1 MGIHIS
7 KDGQQ
12 YGPYSLEEVESY
24 LDSGQFAVTD
34 FGLSEGGT
42 EWQQLGEMLSTPD
55 SSATAEESSAEESDI
70 DYEKLKQW
78 EDQFEDFEDE
88 GERIET
94 PVASPP
100 VQVSPAVAPAAPPV
114 RQAQP
119 PVVPI
124 APPPPP
130 AAPPAEPLYGQPPPQ
145 EPAPVAAP
153 SSDVASA
160 PPPAQPSEA
169 EDDHDEEPAPHR
181 RKRNRPQKADDYDDF
196 DDDPR
201 PRKRRGGRRQAS
213 SRKMSGMNK
222 GQTVIVVKGA
232 GIGSKIFTTLIVLFV
247 ISLIVG
253 IIGLGVYF
261 AAPQAIGPILK
272 KMGITVEIPPVAKKT
287 PAPAAS
293 AQEKPGAANFA
304 DIILT
309 DDHIQSLR
317 STGLDFFKSSDGKG
331 LHCVASVE
339 PDLGLN
345 DEDLPAIEVL
355 AKKIV
360 WLDLSKGNLTDL
372 SVSRLSKIPN
382 LRNLYLE
389 DNKGITSRGVSGLSG
404 LSKLKC
410 LNLVGTSLDDSV
422 VDALSGM
429 TSLKEVYLWRS
440 GLSAEA
446 LQKLREARPDMLVQA
461 G

>member
-1 MGIHIS
+1 MGIHVS

-12 YGPYSLEEVESY
+12 YGPYSLEELKSY
-24 LDSGQFAVTD
+24 LESGQFAAND

-55 SSATAEESSAEESDI
+55 SPSTTEEGSTEEEDV

-78 EDQFEDFEDE
+78 EGQFEDFEDE
-88 GERIET
+88 EDTAEAPI
-94 PVASPP
+94 ASPP
-100 VQVSPAVAPAAPPV
+100 VQAPPPIAPAAPPV
-114 RQAQP
+114 QQAQP
-119 PVVPI
+119 PP
-124 APPPPP
+124 A
-130 AAPPAEPLYGQPPPQ
+130 AAPPAEPVYAQPPPQ
-145 EPAPVAAP
+145 ESAPVAASP
-153 SSDVASA
+153 SDVSA
-160 PPPAQPSEA
+160 PPPAQPSESV
-169 EDDHDEEPAPHR
+169 DNHDEEPAPSR
-181 RKRNRPQKADDYDDF
+181 RKRRRQQEADDYDDF
-196 DDDPR
+196 DDEPR
-201 PRKRRGGRRQAS
+201 PRQRKGGRRQS
-213 SRKMSGMNK
+213 GSRKMSGMNK

-232 GIGSKIFTTLIVLFV
+232 GIGSKIFTALIVLFV

-253 IIGLGVYF
+253 IIGFGAYF
-261 AAPQAIGPILK
+261 AAPQAVGPILK
-272 KMGITVEIPPVAKKT
+272 NLGIPVEIPAVQKETPT
-287 PAPAAS
+287 PAPSAQAEDGAAS
-293 AQEKPGAANFA
+293 FA
-304 DIILT
+304 GITLT

-317 STGLDFFKSSDGKG
+317 STGLEFFKSSDGKG

-355 AKKIV
+355 AQKIV

-372 SVSRLSKIPN
+372 AVSRLSKIPN

-440 GLSAEA
+440 GLSTEA
-446 LQKLREARPDMLVQA
+446 LQKLRDARPDMLVQA

>member
-1 MGIHIS
+1 MGIHVS

-12 YGPYSLEEVESY
+12 YGPYSLEELKSY
-24 LDSGQFAVTD
+24 LESGQFAEND
-34 FGLSEGGT
+34 FGLTEGGT
-42 EWQQLGEMLSTPD
+42 EWQQLGEMLSTAD
-55 SSATAEESSAEESDI
+55 ATSAGEEKSIEEEDV

-78 EDQFEDFEDE
+78 EGQFEDFEDE
-88 GERIET
+88 EDTAEAPI
-94 PVASPP
+94 ASPP
-100 VQVSPAVAPAAPPV
+100 AQAPPLT
-114 RQAQP
+114 APTTP
-119 PVVPI
+119 PVQQ
-124 APPPPP
+124 
-130 AAPPAEPLYGQPPPQ
+130 APPAEPVYAQPPPQ
-145 EPAPVAAP
+145 KSAPVAASP
-153 SSDVASA
+153 SDVSA
-160 PPPAQPSEA
+160 PPPAQPSKSV
-169 EDDHDEEPAPHR
+169 DDPDEEPAPSR
-181 RKRNRPQKADDYDDF
+181 RKRRRQQEADDYDDF
-196 DDDPR
+196 DDEPR
-201 PRKRRGGRRQAS
+201 PRQRKGGRRQS
-213 SRKMSGMNK
+213 GSRKMSGMNK

-232 GIGSKIFTTLIVLFV
+232 GIGSKIFTALIVLFV

-253 IIGLGVYF
+253 IIGFGAYF
-261 AAPQAIGPILK
+261 AAPQVVGPILK
-272 KMGITVEIPPVAKKT
+272 NLGIPVEIPAVQKET
-287 PAPAAS
+287 PAPAPS
-293 AQEKPGAANFA
+293 AQAEDGAASFA
-304 DIILT
+304 AIILT

-317 STGLDFFKSSDGKG
+317 STGLEFFKSSDGKG

-355 AKKIV
+355 AQKIV

-372 SVSRLSKIPN
+372 AVSRLSKIPN

-422 VDALSGM
+422 VDALSVM

-446 LQKLREARPDMLVQA
+446 LQKLRDVRPDMLVQA

>member
-1 MGIHIS
+1 
-7 KDGQQ
+7 
-12 YGPYSLEEVESY
+12 
-24 LDSGQFAVTD
+24 
-34 FGLSEGGT
+34 
-42 EWQQLGEMLSTPD
+42 
-55 SSATAEESSAEESDI
+55 
-70 DYEKLKQW
+70 
-78 EDQFEDFEDE
+78 
-88 GERIET
+88 
-94 PVASPP
+94 
-100 VQVSPAVAPAAPPV
+100 
-114 RQAQP
+114 
-119 PVVPI
+119 
-124 APPPPP
+124 
-130 AAPPAEPLYGQPPPQ
+130 
-145 EPAPVAAP
+145 
-153 SSDVASA
+153 
-160 PPPAQPSEA
+160 
-169 EDDHDEEPAPHR
+169 
-181 RKRNRPQKADDYDDF
+181 
-196 DDDPR
+196 
-201 PRKRRGGRRQAS
+201 
-213 SRKMSGMNK
+213 MSGMNK

-253 IIGLGVYF
+253 IIGFGAYF
-261 AAPQAIGPILK
+261 AAPQAVGPILK
-272 KMGITVEIPPVAKKT
+272 KMGIPVEIPPVAKET

-293 AQEKPGAANFA
+293 AQEQDGASNFA
-304 DIILT
+304 GITLT

-317 STGLDFFKSSDGKG
+317 STGLEFFKSSDGKG
-331 LHCVASVE
+331 LQCIASVE
-339 PDLGLN
+339 PGLGLN

-355 AKKIV
+355 APKIV

-372 SVSRLSKIPN
+372 AVSRLSKIPN

-422 VDALSGM
+422 VDALLGM

>member
-1 MGIHIS
+1 VGIHIS

-12 YGPYSLEEVESY
+12 YGPYSLEEIKSY
-24 LDSGQFAVTD
+24 LESGQFAVND

-42 EWQQLGEMLSTPD
+42 EWQQLGEMLSAPD
-55 SSATAEESSAEESDI
+55 SSSTAEEGSTEEEDV

-78 EDQFEDFEDE
+78 ESQFEDFEDE
-88 GERIET
+88 EETIEA
-94 PVASPP
+94 PIASPP
-100 VQVSPAVAPAAPPV
+100 VPVPPPVAPAAPP
-114 RQAQP
+114 P
-119 PVVPI
+119 
-124 APPPPP
+124 
-130 AAPPAEPLYGQPPPQ
+130 PPAEPVYAQPPPQ

-160 PPPAQPSEA
+160 PPPAQPSGSV
-169 EDDHDEEPAPHR
+169 DDNDEEPAPSR
-181 RKRNRPQKADDYDDF
+181 RKRRRQQEDDDYDDF
-196 DDDPR
+196 DDEPR

-213 SRKMSGMNK
+213 GRKMSGMNK

-253 IIGLGVYF
+253 IIGFGAYF
-261 AAPQAIGPILK
+261 AAPQAVGPILK
-272 KMGITVEIPPVAKKT
+272 KMGIPVEIPPVAKET

-293 AQEKPGAANFA
+293 AQEQDGASNFA
-304 DIILT
+304 GITLT

-317 STGLDFFKSSDGKG
+317 STGLEFFKSSDGKG
-331 LHCVASVE
+331 LQCIASVE
-339 PDLGLN
+339 PGLGLN

-355 AKKIV
+355 APKIV

-372 SVSRLSKIPN
+372 AVSRLSKIPN

-422 VDALSGM
+422 VDALLGM

>member
-1 MGIHIS
+1 VGIHVS

-12 YGPYSLEEVESY
+12 YGPYSLEEVKSF
-24 LDSGQFAVTD
+24 LDAGQFGVTD

-42 EWQQLGEMLSTPD
+42 EWQQLGEMLSAPD
-55 SSATAEESSAEESDI
+55 SSSTTEEIASEESDV

-78 EDQFEDFEDE
+78 EGQFEDFEDDTF
-88 GERIET
+88 ET

-100 VQVSPAVAPAAPPV
+100 VQAPPPIAPAAPPV
-114 RQAQP
+114 QQVQP
-119 PVVPI
+119 PL
-124 APPPPP
+124 
-130 AAPPAEPLYGQPPPQ
+130 AAVPPAEPVSAQPPPQ
-145 EPAPVAAP
+145 EPVPVAAP

-160 PPPAQPSEA
+160 PPPARPSET
-169 EDDHDEEPAPHR
+169 EDDNDEEPAPSR
-181 RKRNRPQKADDYDDF
+181 RKRNRQQEADDYDDF
-196 DDDPR
+196 DDEPR
-201 PRKRRGGRRQAS
+201 PRKRRGGRRQVS
-213 SRKMSGMNK
+213 GRKMSGMNK

-232 GIGSKIFTTLIVLFV
+232 GIGSKVFTTFIVLFV
-247 ISLIVG
+247 ISLILG
-253 IIGLGVYF
+253 IIGFGAYF
-261 AAPQAIGPILK
+261 AAPQAVGPILK
-272 KMGITVEIPPVAKKT
+272 KMGIPVEIPPVAKET

-293 AQEKPGAANFA
+293 AQEEPGAANFA
-304 DIILT
+304 GITLT

-317 STGLDFFKSSDGKG
+317 STGLEFFKSSDGKG
-331 LHCVASVE
+331 LHCVAAVE

-355 AKKIV
+355 AQKIV

-372 SVSRLSKIPN
+372 AVSRLSKIPN

-389 DNKGITSRGVSGLSG
+389 DNKGITSRGVSGLSN

-446 LQKLREARPDMLVQA
+446 LQKLRDARPDMLVQA

>member
-12 YGPYSLEEVESY
+12 YGPYSLGEVESY

-55 SSATAEESSAEESDI
+55 SSATAEESSDEESDI

-100 VQVSPAVAPAAPPV
+100 VQVSPAVVPAAPSV

-119 PVVPI
+119 PVAPI

-153 SSDVASA
+153 SSDVAST

-169 EDDHDEEPAPHR
+169 EDDHDEEPAPNR
-181 RKRNRPQKADDYDDF
+181 RKRNRPQEAEVYDDF

-293 AQEKPGAANFA
+293 SQEKPGAANFA

-345 DEDLPAIEVL
+345 DEDIPAIEVL

>member
-1 MGIHIS
+1 MGIHVS

-12 YGPYSLEEVESY
+12 YGPYSLEELKSY
-24 LDSGQFAVTD
+24 LESGQFAEND
-34 FGLSEGGT
+34 FGLTEGGT
-42 EWQQLGEMLSTPD
+42 EWQQLGEMLSTAD
-55 SSATAEESSAEESDI
+55 ATSAGEEKSIEEEDV

-78 EDQFEDFEDE
+78 EGQFEDFEDE
-88 GERIET
+88 EDTAEAPI
-94 PVASPP
+94 ASPP
-100 VQVSPAVAPAAPPV
+100 AQAPPLT
-114 RQAQP
+114 APTTP
-119 PVVPI
+119 PVQQ
-124 APPPPP
+124 
-130 AAPPAEPLYGQPPPQ
+130 APPAEPVYAQPPPQ
-145 EPAPVAAP
+145 KSAPVAASP
-153 SSDVASA
+153 SDVSA
-160 PPPAQPSEA
+160 PPPAQPSKSV
-169 EDDHDEEPAPHR
+169 DDPDEEPAPSR
-181 RKRNRPQKADDYDDF
+181 RKRRRQQEADDYDDF
-196 DDDPR
+196 DDEPR
-201 PRKRRGGRRQAS
+201 PRQRKGGRRQS
-213 SRKMSGMNK
+213 GSRKMSGMNK

-232 GIGSKIFTTLIVLFV
+232 GIGSKIFTALIVLFV

-253 IIGLGVYF
+253 IIGFGAYF
-261 AAPQAIGPILK
+261 AAPQAVGPILK
-272 KMGITVEIPPVAKKT
+272 NLGIPVEIPAVQKET
-287 PAPAAS
+287 PAPAPS
-293 AQEKPGAANFA
+293 AQAEDGAASFA
-304 DIILT
+304 GITLT

-317 STGLDFFKSSDGKG
+317 STGLEFFKSSDGKG

-355 AKKIV
+355 AQKIV

-372 SVSRLSKIPN
+372 AVSRLSKIPN

-422 VDALSGM
+422 VDALSAM

-446 LQKLREARPDMLVQA
+446 LQKLRDARPDMLVQA

>member
-1 MGIHIS
+1 MGIHVS

-12 YGPYSLEEVESY
+12 YGPYSLEELKTY
-24 LDSGQFAVTD
+24 LESGQFAAND

-55 SSATAEESSAEESDI
+55 SPSTTEEGPTEEEDV

-78 EDQFEDFEDE
+78 EGQFEDFEDE
-88 GERIET
+88 EDMGET
-94 PVASPP
+94 PIASPP
-100 VQVSPAVAPAAPPV
+100 VQAPPPIAPAAPPV
-114 RQAQP
+114 QQA
-119 PVVPI
+119 
-124 APPPPP
+124 PPPP
-130 AAPPAEPLYGQPPPQ
+130 AADPPAEPVYAQPPPQ
-145 EPAPVAAP
+145 ESAPVAASP
-153 SSDVASA
+153 SDVSA
-160 PPPAQPSEA
+160 PPPVQPSESV
-169 EDDHDEEPAPHR
+169 DDHDEEPTPSR
-181 RKRNRPQKADDYDDF
+181 RKRRRQQESDDYDDF
-196 DDDPR
+196 DDEPR
-201 PRKRRGGRRQAS
+201 PRQRKGGRRQS
-213 SRKMSGMNK
+213 GSRKMSGMNK

-232 GIGSKIFTTLIVLFV
+232 GIGSKIFTALIVLFV

-253 IIGLGVYF
+253 IIGFGAYF
-261 AAPQAIGPILK
+261 AAPQAVGPILK
-272 KMGITVEIPPVAKKT
+272 NLGIPVEIPAVQKET
-287 PAPAAS
+287 PAPAPS
-293 AQEKPGAANFA
+293 AQAEDGAASFA
-304 DIILT
+304 GITLT

-317 STGLDFFKSSDGKG
+317 STGLEFFKSSDGKG

-355 AKKIV
+355 AQKIV

-446 LQKLREARPDMLVQA
+446 LQKLRDARPDMLVQA

>member
-1 MGIHIS
+1 MGIHVS

-12 YGPYSLEEVESY
+12 YGPYSLEELKSY
-24 LDSGQFAVTD
+24 LESGQFAEND

-55 SSATAEESSAEESDI
+55 SSSTAEEGSTEEEDV

-78 EDQFEDFEDE
+78 EGQFEDFEDE
-88 GERIET
+88 EDTAEAPT
-94 PVASPP
+94 SSPSGQAP
-100 VQVSPAVAPAAPPV
+100 PATPAAPPV
-114 RQAQP
+114 QQA
-119 PVVPI
+119 
-124 APPPPP
+124 PPPP
-130 AAPPAEPLYGQPPPQ
+130 AAAPTAEPVYAQPPPQ
-145 EPAPVAAP
+145 EPAPVAVP
-153 SSDVASA
+153 SSDGSA
-160 PPPAQPSEA
+160 PPPAQPSESV
-169 EDDHDEEPAPHR
+169 DNHDEEPAPSR
-181 RKRNRPQKADDYDDF
+181 RKRRRQQEADDYDDF
-196 DDDPR
+196 DDEPR
-201 PRKRRGGRRQAS
+201 PRQRKGGRRQS
-213 SRKMSGMNK
+213 GSRKMSGMNK

-232 GIGSKIFTTLIVLFV
+232 GIGSKIFTALIVLFV

-253 IIGLGVYF
+253 IIGFGAYF
-261 AAPQAIGPILK
+261 AAPQAVGPILK
-272 KMGITVEIPPVAKKT
+272 NLGIPVEIPAVQKETPT
-287 PAPAAS
+287 PAPSAQAEDGAAS
-293 AQEKPGAANFA
+293 VAG
-304 DIILT
+304 ITLT

-317 STGLDFFKSSDGKG
+317 STGLEFFKSSDGKG

-355 AKKIV
+355 AQKIV

-372 SVSRLSKIPN
+372 AVSRLSKIPN

-440 GLSAEA
+440 GLSADA
-446 LQKLREARPDMLVQA
+446 LQKLRDARPDMLVQA

>member
-1 MGIHIS
+1 VGIHIS
-7 KDGQQ
+7 KDGRQ
-12 YGPYSLEEVESY
+12 YGPYSLEEVKSY
-24 LDSGQFAVTD
+24 LESGQFAVND
-34 FGLSEGGT
+34 FGLPEGGT
-42 EWQQLGEMLSTPD
+42 EWQPLGEMLSAPD
-55 SSATAEESSAEESDI
+55 SSFTAEEILPEESDV
-70 DYEKLKQW
+70 DYEKLKRW
-78 EDQFEDFEDE
+78 EDQFEDFKDE
-88 GERIET
+88 EETIEA
-94 PVASPP
+94 PIASPP
-100 VQVSPAVAPAAPPV
+100 VQAPPPSPPAAPPV
-114 RQAQP
+114 
-119 PVVPI
+119 
-124 APPPPP
+124 
-130 AAPPAEPLYGQPPPQ
+130 AAPPAEPVYAQPPPQ

-169 EDDHDEEPAPHR
+169 EDDNDEEPAPSR
-181 RKRNRPQKADDYDDF
+181 RKRRRQQEADDYDDF

-213 SRKMSGMNK
+213 GRKMSGMNK

-253 IIGLGVYF
+253 IIGFGAYF
-261 AAPQAIGPILK
+261 AAPQAVGPILK
-272 KMGITVEIPPVAKKT
+272 KMGISVEILPVAKET

-293 AQEKPGAANFA
+293 AQEEPGAANLA
-304 DIILT
+304 GNILT

-317 STGLDFFKSSDGKG
+317 STGLEFFKSSDGKG

-372 SVSRLSKIPN
+372 AVSRLSKIPN

-389 DNKGITSRGVSGLSG
+389 DNKGITPRGVSGLLG

-422 VDALSGM
+422 VDVLSGM

-446 LQKLREARPDMLVQA
+446 LQRLRDARPDMLVQA

>member
-1 MGIHIS
+1 MGIHVS

-12 YGPYSLEEVESY
+12 YGPYSLEELKSY
-24 LDSGQFAVTD
+24 LESGQFAEND
-34 FGLSEGGT
+34 FGLTEGGT
-42 EWQQLGEMLSTPD
+42 EWQQLGEMLSTAD
-55 SSATAEESSAEESDI
+55 ATSAGEEKSIEEEDV

-78 EDQFEDFEDE
+78 EGQFEDFEDE
-88 GERIET
+88 EDTAEAPI
-94 PVASPP
+94 ASPP
-100 VQVSPAVAPAAPPV
+100 AQAPPLT
-114 RQAQP
+114 APTTP
-119 PVVPI
+119 PVQQ
-124 APPPPP
+124 
-130 AAPPAEPLYGQPPPQ
+130 APPAEPVYAQPPPQ
-145 EPAPVAAP
+145 KSAPVAASP
-153 SSDVASA
+153 SDVSA
-160 PPPAQPSEA
+160 PPPAQPSKSV
-169 EDDHDEEPAPHR
+169 DDPDEEPAPSR
-181 RKRNRPQKADDYDDF
+181 RKRRRQQEADDYDDF
-196 DDDPR
+196 DDEPR
-201 PRKRRGGRRQAS
+201 PRQRKGGRRQS
-213 SRKMSGMNK
+213 GSRKMSGMNK

-232 GIGSKIFTTLIVLFV
+232 GIGSKIFTALIVLFV

-253 IIGLGVYF
+253 IIGFGAYF
-261 AAPQAIGPILK
+261 AAPQVVGPILK
-272 KMGITVEIPPVAKKT
+272 NLGIPVEIPAVQKET
-287 PAPAAS
+287 PAPAPS
-293 AQEKPGAANFA
+293 AQAEDGAASFA
-304 DIILT
+304 AIILT

-317 STGLDFFKSSDGKG
+317 STGLEFFKSSDGKG

-355 AKKIV
+355 AQKIV

-372 SVSRLSKIPN
+372 AVSRLSKIPN

-422 VDALSGM
+422 VDALSAM

-446 LQKLREARPDMLVQA
+446 LQKLRDARPDMLVQA

>member
-1 MGIHIS
+1 MGIHVS

-12 YGPYSLEEVESY
+12 YGPYSLEELKSY
-24 LDSGQFAVTD
+24 LESGQFAEND
-34 FGLSEGGT
+34 FGLTEGGT
-42 EWQQLGEMLSTPD
+42 EWQQLGEMLSTAD
-55 SSATAEESSAEESDI
+55 ATSAGEEKSIEEEDV

-78 EDQFEDFEDE
+78 EGQFEDFEDE
-88 GERIET
+88 EDTAEAPI
-94 PVASPP
+94 ASPP
-100 VQVSPAVAPAAPPV
+100 AQAPPLT
-114 RQAQP
+114 APTTP
-119 PVVPI
+119 PVQQ
-124 APPPPP
+124 
-130 AAPPAEPLYGQPPPQ
+130 APPAEPVYAQPPPQ
-145 EPAPVAAP
+145 KSAPVAASP
-153 SSDVASA
+153 SDVSA
-160 PPPAQPSEA
+160 PPPAQPSKSV
-169 EDDHDEEPAPHR
+169 DDPDEEPAPSR
-181 RKRNRPQKADDYDDF
+181 RKRRRQQEADDYDDF
-196 DDDPR
+196 DDEPR
-201 PRKRRGGRRQAS
+201 PRQRKGGRRQS
-213 SRKMSGMNK
+213 GSRKMSGMNK

-232 GIGSKIFTTLIVLFV
+232 GIGSKIFTALIVLFV

-253 IIGLGVYF
+253 IIGFGAYF
-261 AAPQAIGPILK
+261 AAPQVVGPILK
-272 KMGITVEIPPVAKKT
+272 NLGIPVEIPAVQKET
-287 PAPAAS
+287 PAPAPS
-293 AQEKPGAANFA
+293 AQAEDGAASFA
-304 DIILT
+304 AIILT

-317 STGLDFFKSSDGKG
+317 STGLEFFKSSDGKG

-355 AKKIV
+355 AQKIV

-372 SVSRLSKIPN
+372 AVSRLSKIPN

-446 LQKLREARPDMLVQA
+446 LQKLRDVRPDMLVQA

>member
-1 MGIHIS
+1 MGIHVS
-7 KDGQQ
+7 KDGRQ
-12 YGPYSLEEVESY
+12 YGPYSLEEVKSF
-24 LDSGQFAVTD
+24 LDTGQFGVTD

-42 EWQQLGEMLSTPD
+42 EWQKLGEMLSDPD
-55 SSATAEESSAEESDI
+55 SSSTTEERENEESDV

-78 EDQFEDFEDE
+78 EDQFEDFKDE
-88 GERIET
+88 EGAVENPID
-94 PVASPP
+94 SPP
-100 VQVSPAVAPAAPPV
+100 VQAPPPIAPAAPPV
-114 RQAQP
+114 QQAQP
-119 PVVPI
+119 PTASP
-124 APPPPP
+124 APAPP
-130 AAPPAEPLYGQPPPQ
+130 AAVPPAEPVYAQPPPQ
-145 EPAPVAAP
+145 EPVPVAAP

-160 PPPAQPSEA
+160 PPPSQPSEA
-169 EDDHDEEPAPHR
+169 EDDHDEEPAPSR
-181 RKRNRPQKADDYDDF
+181 RKRRRQQEADDYDDF
-196 DDDPR
+196 DDEPR
-201 PRKRRGGRRQAS
+201 PRKRGRRQAS

-222 GQTVIVVKGA
+222 GQTVIVVKRA

-253 IIGLGVYF
+253 IIGFGAYF
-261 AAPQAIGPILK
+261 AAPQVVGPILK
-272 KMGITVEIPPVAKKT
+272 NLGIPVEVPPVAKKT
-287 PAPAAS
+287 PAPAPS
-293 AQEKPGAANFA
+293 AQAEDGATSFA
-304 DIILT
+304 GITLT
-309 DDHIQSLR
+309 DDHIQGLR
-317 STGLDFFKSSDGKG
+317 STGLEFFKSSDGKG
-331 LHCVASVE
+331 LHCLASVE

-372 SVSRLSKIPN
+372 AVSRLSKMPN

-389 DNKGITSRGVSGLSG
+389 DNKGITSSGVSGLSG

-446 LQKLREARPDMLVQA
+446 LQKLRDARPDMLVQA

>member
-1 MGIHIS
+1 MGIHVS

-12 YGPYSLEEVESY
+12 YGPYSLEELKTY
-24 LDSGQFAVTD
+24 LESGQFAAND

-42 EWQQLGEMLSTPD
+42 EWQQLGEMLST
-55 SSATAEESSAEESDI
+55 TEEGPTEEEDV

-78 EDQFEDFEDE
+78 EGQFEDFEDE
-88 GERIET
+88 EDTAEAPI
-94 PVASPP
+94 ASPP
-100 VQVSPAVAPAAPPV
+100 AQAPPLTAPTTPPVQQAPPTPAA
-114 RQAQP
+114 
-119 PVVPI
+119 
-124 APPPPP
+124 APPPPA
-130 AAPPAEPLYGQPPPQ
+130 AAPPAEPVYAQPPPQ
-145 EPAPVAAP
+145 EPAPVAASP
-153 SSDVASA
+153 SDVSA

-169 EDDHDEEPAPHR
+169 VDDHDEEPAPSR
-181 RKRNRPQKADDYDDF
+181 RKRRRQQEADDYDDF
-196 DDDPR
+196 DDEPR
-201 PRKRRGGRRQAS
+201 PRKRKGGRRQS
-213 SRKMSGMNK
+213 GSRKMSGMNK

-232 GIGSKIFTTLIVLFV
+232 GIGSKIFTAIIVLFV

-253 IIGLGVYF
+253 IIGFGTYF
-261 AAPQAIGPILK
+261 AAPQAVGPILK
-272 KMGITVEIPPVAKKT
+272 NLGIPVEIPAVQKET
-287 PAPAAS
+287 PAPAPS
-293 AQEKPGAANFA
+293 AQAEDGAASFA
-304 DIILT
+304 GITLT

-317 STGLDFFKSSDGKG
+317 STGLEFFKSSDGKG

-355 AKKIV
+355 AQKIV

-372 SVSRLSKIPN
+372 SVSRLSKITN

-422 VDALSGM
+422 VDTLSGM

-446 LQKLREARPDMLVQA
+446 LQKLRDARPDMLVQA

>member
-1 MGIHIS
+1 VGIHVS

-12 YGPYSLEEVESY
+12 YGPYSLEELKSY
-24 LDSGQFAVTD
+24 LESGQFAEND
-34 FGLSEGGT
+34 FGLTEGGT
-42 EWQQLGEMLSTPD
+42 EWQQLGEMLSTAD
-55 SSATAEESSAEESDI
+55 ATSAGEEKSIEEEDV

-78 EDQFEDFEDE
+78 EGQFEDFEDE
-88 GERIET
+88 EDTAEAPI
-94 PVASPP
+94 ASPP
-100 VQVSPAVAPAAPPV
+100 AQAPPLT
-114 RQAQP
+114 APTTP
-119 PVVPI
+119 PVQQ
-124 APPPPP
+124 
-130 AAPPAEPLYGQPPPQ
+130 APPAEPVYAQPPPQ
-145 EPAPVAAP
+145 KSAPVAASP
-153 SSDVASA
+153 SDVSA
-160 PPPAQPSEA
+160 PPPAQPSKSV
-169 EDDHDEEPAPHR
+169 DDPDEEPAPSR
-181 RKRNRPQKADDYDDF
+181 RKRRRQQEADDYDDF
-196 DDDPR
+196 DDEPR
-201 PRKRRGGRRQAS
+201 PRQRKGGRRQS
-213 SRKMSGMNK
+213 GSRKMSGMNK

-232 GIGSKIFTTLIVLFV
+232 GIGSKIFTALIVLFV

-253 IIGLGVYF
+253 IIGFGAYF
-261 AAPQAIGPILK
+261 AAPQVVGPILK
-272 KMGITVEIPPVAKKT
+272 NLGIPVEIPAVQKET
-287 PAPAAS
+287 PAPAPS
-293 AQEKPGAANFA
+293 AQAEDGAASFA
-304 DIILT
+304 AIILT

-317 STGLDFFKSSDGKG
+317 STGLEFFKSSDGKG

-355 AKKIV
+355 AQKIV

-372 SVSRLSKIPN
+372 AVSRLSKIPN

-422 VDALSGM
+422 VDALSVM

-446 LQKLREARPDMLVQA
+446 LQKLRDVRPDMLVQA

>member
-1 MGIHIS
+1 MGIHVS

-12 YGPYSLEEVESY
+12 YGPYSLEELKTY
-24 LDSGQFAVTD
+24 LESGQFAAND

-42 EWQQLGEMLSTPD
+42 EWQQLGEMLSTAD
-55 SSATAEESSAEESDI
+55 ATSAGEEKSIEEEDV

-78 EDQFEDFEDE
+78 EGQFEDFEDE
-88 GERIET
+88 EDTAEAPI
-94 PVASPP
+94 ASPP
-100 VQVSPAVAPAAPPV
+100 AQAPPLT
-114 RQAQP
+114 APTTP
-119 PVVPI
+119 PVQQ
-124 APPPPP
+124 
-130 AAPPAEPLYGQPPPQ
+130 APPAEPVYAQPPPQ
-145 EPAPVAAP
+145 KSAPVAASP
-153 SSDVASA
+153 SDVSA
-160 PPPAQPSEA
+160 PPPAQPSKSV
-169 EDDHDEEPAPHR
+169 DDPDEEPAPSR
-181 RKRNRPQKADDYDDF
+181 RKRRRQQEADDYDDF
-196 DDDPR
+196 DDEPR
-201 PRKRRGGRRQAS
+201 PRQRKGGRRQS
-213 SRKMSGMNK
+213 GSRKMSGMNK

-232 GIGSKIFTTLIVLFV
+232 GIGSKIFTALIVLFV

-253 IIGLGVYF
+253 IIGFGAYF
-261 AAPQAIGPILK
+261 AAPQAVGPILK
-272 KMGITVEIPPVAKKT
+272 NLGIPVEIPAVQKET
-287 PAPAAS
+287 PAPASAPAPS
-293 AQEKPGAANFA
+293 AQAEDGAASFA
-304 DIILT
+304 GITLT

-317 STGLDFFKSSDGKG
+317 STGLEFFKSSDGKG

-355 AKKIV
+355 AQKIV

-372 SVSRLSKIPN
+372 AVSRLSKIPN

-446 LQKLREARPDMLVQA
+446 LQKLRDARPDMLVQA

>member
-1 MGIHIS
+1 MGIHVS

-12 YGPYSLEEVESY
+12 YGPFSLEELKSY
-24 LDSGQFAVTD
+24 LESGQFAAND
-34 FGLSEGGT
+34 FGLSEGGI

-55 SSATAEESSAEESDI
+55 SPSTTEEGPTEEEDV

-78 EDQFEDFEDE
+78 EGQFEDFEDE
-88 GERIET
+88 EDTAEAPI
-94 PVASPP
+94 ASPP
-100 VQVSPAVAPAAPPV
+100 PQAPPLTAPTTPPVQQATPTPAA
-114 RQAQP
+114 
-119 PVVPI
+119 
-124 APPPPP
+124 APPPPA
-130 AAPPAEPLYGQPPPQ
+130 AAPPAEPVYAQPPPQ
-145 EPAPVAAP
+145 EPAPVAASP
-153 SSDVASA
+153 SDVSA
-160 PPPAQPSEA
+160 PPPAQPSESV
-169 EDDHDEEPAPHR
+169 EDHDEEPAPSR
-181 RKRNRPQKADDYDDF
+181 RKRRRQQEADDYDDF
-196 DDDPR
+196 DDEPR
-201 PRKRRGGRRQAS
+201 PRKRKGGRRQS
-213 SRKMSGMNK
+213 GSRKMSGMNK

-232 GIGSKIFTTLIVLFV
+232 GIGSKIFTALIVLFV

-253 IIGLGVYF
+253 IIGFGAYF
-261 AAPQAIGPILK
+261 AAPQAVGPILK
-272 KMGITVEIPPVAKKT
+272 NLGIPVEIPAVQEET
-287 PAPAAS
+287 PAPAPS
-293 AQEKPGAANFA
+293 AQAEDGAASFA
-304 DIILT
+304 GITLT

-317 STGLDFFKSSDGKG
+317 STGLEFFKSSDGKG

-355 AKKIV
+355 AQKIV
-360 WLDLSKGNLTDL
+360 WLDLSKGKLTDL
-372 SVSRLSKIPN
+372 AVSRLSKIQN

-429 TSLKEVYLWRS
+429 ASLKEVYLWRS

-446 LQKLREARPDMLVQA
+446 LKKLRDARPDMLVQA

>member
-1 MGIHIS
+1 VGIHVS

-12 YGPYSLEEVESY
+12 YGPYSLEELKSY
-24 LDSGQFAVTD
+24 LESGQFAAND

-55 SSATAEESSAEESDI
+55 SPSTTEEESTEEEDV

-78 EDQFEDFEDE
+78 EGQFEDFEDE
-88 GERIET
+88 KET
-94 PVASPP
+94 VEAPIASPP
-100 VQVSPAVAPAAPPV
+100 AQAPPLTAPTTPPFQQAPPSPA
-114 RQAQP
+114 
-119 PVVPI
+119 
-124 APPPPP
+124 
-130 AAPPAEPLYGQPPPQ
+130 AAPPAYPVYAQPPPE
-145 EPAPVAAP
+145 EPAPVAVP
-153 SSDVASA
+153 SSDVSA
-160 PPPAQPSEA
+160 PPPAQPSESV
-169 EDDHDEEPAPHR
+169 DSHDVEPAANR
-181 RKRNRPQKADDYDDF
+181 RKRRRQQEADDYDDF
-196 DDDPR
+196 DDQPR
-201 PRKRRGGRRQAS
+201 PRQRKGGRRQS
-213 SRKMSGMNK
+213 GSRKMSGMNK

-232 GIGSKIFTTLIVLFV
+232 GIGSKIFTALIVLFV

-253 IIGLGVYF
+253 IIVFGAWKAF
-261 AAPQAIGPILK
+261 PQAVGPILK
-272 KMGITVEIPPVAKKT
+272 NLGIQVESPAIQKETEPDPASSAQAEDGAASFTGIT
-287 PAPAAS
+287 
-293 AQEKPGAANFA
+293 
-304 DIILT
+304 LT

-317 STGLDFFKSSDGKG
+317 STGLEFFKSSDGKG

-355 AKKIV
+355 AQKIV

-372 SVSRLSKIPN
+372 AVSRLSKIPN

-422 VDALSGM
+422 VDALSAM

-446 LQKLREARPDMLVQA
+446 LQKLRDARPDMLVQA

>member
-1 MGIHIS
+1 MGIHVS

-12 YGPYSLEEVESY
+12 YGPYSLEEVKSY
-24 LDSGQFAVTD
+24 LESGQFAVTD
-34 FGLSEGGT
+34 FGLSEGRT
-42 EWQQLGEMLSTPD
+42 EWQQLGEILSAPD
-55 SSATAEESSAEESDI
+55 SSSTAEEISPEESDV

-78 EDQFEDFEDE
+78 EGQFEDFEDE
-88 GERIET
+88 EETIEA
-94 PVASPP
+94 PIASPP
-100 VQVSPAVAPAAPPV
+100 VQAPPPVAPA
-114 RQAQP
+114 
-119 PVVPI
+119 

-130 AAPPAEPLYGQPPPQ
+130 AAPPAAAPPAEPVYAQPPPQ
-145 EPAPVAAP
+145 EPARVAAP

-160 PPPAQPSEA
+160 PPPAQPSGS
-169 EDDHDEEPAPHR
+169 EDDHDEEPAPNR
-181 RKRNRPQKADDYDDF
+181 RKRNRQQEADDYDDF
-196 DDDPR
+196 DDEPR

-213 SRKMSGMNK
+213 GRKMSGMNK

-253 IIGLGVYF
+253 IIGFGAYF
-261 AAPQAIGPILK
+261 AAPQAVGPILK
-272 KMGITVEIPPVAKKT
+272 KMGIPVEIPPVAKET

-293 AQEKPGAANFA
+293 AQEEPGAANFA
-304 DIILT
+304 GITLT

-317 STGLDFFKSSDGKG
+317 STGLEFFKSSDGKG

-355 AKKIV
+355 APIIV
-360 WLDLSKGNLTDL
+360 WLDLSKGNVTDL

>member
-1 MGIHIS
+1 
-7 KDGQQ
+7 
-12 YGPYSLEEVESY
+12 
-24 LDSGQFAVTD
+24 
-34 FGLSEGGT
+34 
-42 EWQQLGEMLSTPD
+42 
-55 SSATAEESSAEESDI
+55 
-70 DYEKLKQW
+70 
-78 EDQFEDFEDE
+78 DE
-88 GERIET
+88 GEGIEP

-100 VQVSPAVAPAAPPV
+100 VQVPPAVAPAAPPV
-114 RQAQP
+114 RQAHP
-119 PVVPI
+119 PVAPI

-145 EPAPVAAP
+145 EPAPAASP

-181 RKRNRPQKADDYDDF
+181 RKRNRPQEADDYDDF

-201 PRKRRGGRRQAS
+201 PRKRRGGRRQVS

-293 AQEKPGAANFA
+293 AQETPGAANFA

-360 WLDLSKGNLTDL
+360 WLDLSKSNLTDL

>member
-1 MGIHIS
+1 VS

-12 YGPYSLEEVESY
+12 YGPFSLEEIKTY
-24 LDSGQFAVTD
+24 LDSGQFAAND

-42 EWQQLGEMLSTPD
+42 EWQQLGGMLSTFD
-55 SSATAEESSAEESDI
+55 SPSTTEELPTEEEDI

-78 EDQFEDFEDE
+78 EGQFEDFEDE
-88 GERIET
+88 VDKAQAPISPLPDQAPPQTAPNTSPSQQARPAPAAAPPP
-94 PVASPP
+94 PVAAPPPP
-100 VQVSPAVAPAAPPV
+100 VAAPPV
-114 RQAQP
+114 ETVYAQP
-119 PVVPI
+119 PS
-124 APPPPP
+124 
-130 AAPPAEPLYGQPPPQ
+130 Q
-145 EPAPVAAP
+145 EPASVAVP
-153 SSDVASA
+153 SSDVSA
-160 PPPAQPSEA
+160 PSPAQPSESI
-169 EDDHDEEPAPHR
+169 DYNEEPAPNR
-181 RKRNRPQKADDYDDF
+181 RKRRRKQEADDYDDF
-196 DDDPR
+196 DDEPR
-201 PRKRRGGRRQAS
+201 PRKRKGGRRQS
-213 SRKMSGMNK
+213 GIRKMSGMNK

-232 GIGSKIFTTLIVLFV
+232 GIGSKIFTALIVLFV

-253 IIGLGVYF
+253 IIGFGAYF
-261 AAPQAIGPILK
+261 AAPQAVGPLLK
-272 KMGITVEIPPVAKKT
+272 NLGIPVEVPAVQKDTPVPAPSARAQDGAVSLAGIT
-287 PAPAAS
+287 
-293 AQEKPGAANFA
+293 
-304 DIILT
+304 LT

-317 STGLDFFKSSDGKG
+317 STGLEFFKSSDGKG
-331 LHCVASVE
+331 LHCMATVE

-345 DEDLPAIEVL
+345 DEDLPALEVL
-355 AKKIV
+355 AQRIV

-372 SVSRLSKIPN
+372 SVSRLSKIQN

-446 LQKLREARPDMLVQA
+446 LQKLRDARPDMLVQA

>member
-1 MGIHIS
+1 MGIHVS

-12 YGPYSLEEVESY
+12 YGPYSLEEVKSY
-24 LDSGQFAVTD
+24 LESGQFAVTD
-34 FGLSEGGT
+34 FGLSEGRT
-42 EWQQLGEMLSTPD
+42 EWQQLGEILSAPD
-55 SSATAEESSAEESDI
+55 SSSTAEEISSEESDV

-78 EDQFEDFEDE
+78 EGQFEDFEDE
-88 GERIET
+88 EETIEA
-94 PVASPP
+94 PIASPP
-100 VQVSPAVAPAAPPV
+100 VQAPPPAAP
-114 RQAQP
+114 A
-119 PVVPI
+119 

-130 AAPPAEPLYGQPPPQ
+130 AAPPAAAPPAEPVYAQPPPQ

-169 EDDHDEEPAPHR
+169 EDDNDEEPAPSR
-181 RKRNRPQKADDYDDF
+181 RKRRRQQEADDYDDF

-213 SRKMSGMNK
+213 GRKMSGMNK

-272 KMGITVEIPPVAKKT
+272 KMGITVEFPPVAKKT

-309 DDHIQSLR
+309 EDHIQSLR

>member
-1 MGIHIS
+1 MGIHVS

-12 YGPYSLEEVESY
+12 YGPYSLEEIKSY
-24 LDSGQFAVTD
+24 LESGQFAVND
-34 FGLSEGGT
+34 FGLPEGGT
-42 EWQQLGEMLSTPD
+42 EWQQLGEMFSD
-55 SSATAEESSAEESDI
+55 HESSSTAEEGSTEEEDV

-78 EDQFEDFEDE
+78 EGQFEDFEDE
-88 GERIET
+88 EDTAEAPI
-94 PVASPP
+94 ASPP
-100 VQVSPAVAPAAPPV
+100 AQAPPLT
-114 RQAQP
+114 APTTP
-119 PVVPI
+119 PVQQ
-124 APPPPP
+124 
-130 AAPPAEPLYGQPPPQ
+130 APPAEPVYAQPPPQ
-145 EPAPVAAP
+145 KSAPVAASP
-153 SSDVASA
+153 SDVSA
-160 PPPAQPSEA
+160 PPPAQPSKSV
-169 EDDHDEEPAPHR
+169 DDPDEEPAPSR
-181 RKRNRPQKADDYDDF
+181 RKRRRQQEADDYDDF
-196 DDDPR
+196 DDEPR
-201 PRKRRGGRRQAS
+201 PRQRKGGRRQS
-213 SRKMSGMNK
+213 GSRKMSGMNK

-232 GIGSKIFTTLIVLFV
+232 GIGSKIFTALIVLFV

-253 IIGLGVYF
+253 IIGFGAYF
-261 AAPQAIGPILK
+261 AAPQVVGPILK
-272 KMGITVEIPPVAKKT
+272 NLGIPVEIPAVQKET
-287 PAPAAS
+287 PAPAPS
-293 AQEKPGAANFA
+293 AQAEDGAASFA
-304 DIILT
+304 AIILT

-317 STGLDFFKSSDGKG
+317 STGLEFFKSSDGKG

-355 AKKIV
+355 AQKIV

-372 SVSRLSKIPN
+372 AVSRLSKIPN

-422 VDALSGM
+422 VDALSVM

-446 LQKLREARPDMLVQA
+446 LQKLRDARPDMLVQA

>member
-1 MGIHIS
+1 MGIHVS

-12 YGPYSLEEVESY
+12 YGPYSLEELKSY
-24 LDSGQFAVTD
+24 LESGQFAEND

-42 EWQQLGEMLSTPD
+42 EWQQLGEMLSTAD
-55 SSATAEESSAEESDI
+55 SPSTGEEGSFEEEDV

-78 EDQFEDFEDE
+78 EGQFEDFEDE
-88 GERIET
+88 EDTAEAPI
-94 PVASPP
+94 ASPP
-100 VQVSPAVAPAAPPV
+100 AQAPPLT
-114 RQAQP
+114 APTTP
-119 PVVPI
+119 PVQQ
-124 APPPPP
+124 APPTPV
-130 AAPPAEPLYGQPPPQ
+130 AAPPAEPVYAQPPPQ
-145 EPAPVAAP
+145 EPAPVVVPA
-153 SSDVASA
+153 SDVSA
-160 PPPAQPSEA
+160 PPPAQPSESVGN
-169 EDDHDEEPAPHR
+169 HDEELAPSR
-181 RKRNRPQKADDYDDF
+181 RKRRRQQESDDYDDF
-196 DDDPR
+196 DDEPR
-201 PRKRRGGRRQAS
+201 PRKRKGGRRQS
-213 SRKMSGMNK
+213 GSRKMSGMNK

-232 GIGSKIFTTLIVLFV
+232 GIGSKIFTALIVLFV
-247 ISLIVG
+247 IFLIVG
-253 IIGLGVYF
+253 IIGFGAYF
-261 AAPQAIGPILK
+261 AAPQAVGPMLK
-272 KMGITVEIPPVAKKT
+272 NLGIPVEIPAVQKET
-287 PAPAAS
+287 PAPAPS
-293 AQEKPGAANFA
+293 ALSEEGAASFA
-304 DIILT
+304 GITLT

-317 STGLDFFKSSDGKG
+317 STGLEFFKSPDGKG
-331 LHCVASVE
+331 LHCVGSVE

-355 AKKIV
+355 AQKIV

-446 LQKLREARPDMLVQA
+446 LQKLRDARPDMLVQA

>member
-1 MGIHIS
+1 MGIHVS

-12 YGPYSLEEVESY
+12 YGPYSLEELKSY
-24 LDSGQFAVTD
+24 LESGQFAEND
-34 FGLSEGGT
+34 FGLTEGGT
-42 EWQQLGEMLSTPD
+42 EWQQLGEMLSTAD
-55 SSATAEESSAEESDI
+55 ATSAGEEKSIEEEDV

-78 EDQFEDFEDE
+78 EGQFEDFEDE
-88 GERIET
+88 EDTAEAPIDSPPAQAPPLT
-94 PVASPP
+94 APTTPP
-100 VQVSPAVAPAAPPV
+100 VQ
-114 RQAQP
+114 Q
-119 PVVPI
+119 
-124 APPPPP
+124 
-130 AAPPAEPLYGQPPPQ
+130 APPAEPVYAQPPPQ
-145 EPAPVAAP
+145 KSAPVAASP
-153 SSDVASA
+153 SDVSA
-160 PPPAQPSEA
+160 PPPAQPSKSV
-169 EDDHDEEPAPHR
+169 DDPDEEPAPSR
-181 RKRNRPQKADDYDDF
+181 RKRRRQQEADDYDDF
-196 DDDPR
+196 DDEPR
-201 PRKRRGGRRQAS
+201 PRQRKGGRRQS
-213 SRKMSGMNK
+213 GSRKMSGMNK

-232 GIGSKIFTTLIVLFV
+232 GIGSKIFTALIVLFV

-253 IIGLGVYF
+253 IIGFGAYF
-261 AAPQAIGPILK
+261 AAPQVVGPILK
-272 KMGITVEIPPVAKKT
+272 NLGIPVEIPAVQKET
-287 PAPAAS
+287 PAPAPS
-293 AQEKPGAANFA
+293 AQAEDGAASFA
-304 DIILT
+304 AIILT

-317 STGLDFFKSSDGKG
+317 STGLEFFKSSDGKG

-355 AKKIV
+355 AQKIV

-372 SVSRLSKIPN
+372 AVSRLSKIPN

-446 LQKLREARPDMLVQA
+446 LQKLRDARPDMLVQA

>member
-1 MGIHIS
+1 MGIHVS

-12 YGPYSLEEVESY
+12 YGPYSLEELKSY
-24 LDSGQFAVTD
+24 LESGQFAAND

-55 SSATAEESSAEESDI
+55 SPSTTEEGSMEEEDV

-78 EDQFEDFEDE
+78 EGQFEDFEDE
-88 GERIET
+88 EDTAEAPI
-94 PVASPP
+94 ASPP
-100 VQVSPAVAPAAPPV
+100 AQAPPLT
-114 RQAQP
+114 APTTP
-119 PVVPI
+119 PVQQ
-124 APPPPP
+124 
-130 AAPPAEPLYGQPPPQ
+130 APPAEPVYAQPPPQ
-145 EPAPVAAP
+145 KSAPVAASP
-153 SSDVASA
+153 SDVSA
-160 PPPAQPSEA
+160 PPPAQPSKSV
-169 EDDHDEEPAPHR
+169 DDPDEEPAPSR
-181 RKRNRPQKADDYDDF
+181 RKRRRQQEADDYDDF
-196 DDDPR
+196 DDEPR
-201 PRKRRGGRRQAS
+201 PRQRKGGRRQS
-213 SRKMSGMNK
+213 GSRKMSGMNK

-232 GIGSKIFTTLIVLFV
+232 GIGSKIFTALIVLFV

-253 IIGLGVYF
+253 IIGFGAYF
-261 AAPQAIGPILK
+261 AAPQVVGPILK
-272 KMGITVEIPPVAKKT
+272 NLGIPVEIPAVQKET
-287 PAPAAS
+287 PAPAPS
-293 AQEKPGAANFA
+293 AQAEDGAASFA
-304 DIILT
+304 AIILT

-317 STGLDFFKSSDGKG
+317 STGLEFFKSSDGKG

-355 AKKIV
+355 AQKIV

-372 SVSRLSKIPN
+372 AVSRLSKIPN

-422 VDALSGM
+422 VDALSVM

-446 LQKLREARPDMLVQA
+446 LQKLRDVRPDMLVQA

>member
-1 MGIHIS
+1 MGIHVS

-12 YGPYSLEEVESY
+12 FGPYSLEELKSY
-24 LDSGQFAVTD
+24 FESGQFAAND

-42 EWQQLGEMLSTPD
+42 EWQQLGEMLSPPD
-55 SSATAEESSAEESDI
+55 SPSTTEEGSTEEEDV

-78 EDQFEDFEDE
+78 EGQFEDFEDE
-88 GERIET
+88 KDTVET
-94 PVASPP
+94 PIASPP
-100 VQVSPAVAPAAPPV
+100 VQAPPPIAPAAPPV
-114 RQAQP
+114 QQAQP
-119 PVVPI
+119 PP
-124 APPPPP
+124 A
-130 AAPPAEPLYGQPPPQ
+130 AAPPAEPVYAQPPPQ
-145 EPAPVAAP
+145 EPAPVAASP
-153 SSDVASA
+153 SDVSA
-160 PPPAQPSEA
+160 PPPAQPSESV
-169 EDDHDEEPAPHR
+169 DDHDEEPAPSR
-181 RKRNRPQKADDYDDF
+181 RKRRRQQEADDYDDF
-196 DDDPR
+196 DDEPR
-201 PRKRRGGRRQAS
+201 PRQRKGGRRQS
-213 SRKMSGMNK
+213 GSRKMSGMNK

-232 GIGSKIFTTLIVLFV
+232 GIGSKIFTALIVLFV

-253 IIGLGVYF
+253 IIGFGAYF
-261 AAPQAIGPILK
+261 AAPQAVGPILK
-272 KMGITVEIPPVAKKT
+272 NLGIPVEIPAVQKET
-287 PAPAAS
+287 PAPAPS
-293 AQEKPGAANFA
+293 AQAEDGAASFA
-304 DIILT
+304 GITLT

-317 STGLDFFKSSDGKG
+317 STGLEFFKSSDGKG

-422 VDALSGM
+422 VDALLGM

-446 LQKLREARPDMLVQA
+446 LQKLRDERPDMLVQA